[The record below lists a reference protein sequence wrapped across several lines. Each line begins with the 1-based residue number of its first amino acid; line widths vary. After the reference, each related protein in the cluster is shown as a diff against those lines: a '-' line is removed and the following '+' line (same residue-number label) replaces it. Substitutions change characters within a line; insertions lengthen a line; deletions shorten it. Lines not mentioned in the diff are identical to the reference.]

1 MSLARIDRVA
11 PDTVRLYT
19 GDMKLLGLVLGLF
32 LATPAEAQLAAAVLP
47 LARSVQLGQP
57 ATAFATIIN
66 ASTATAHS
74 CTIAPMTSVPGSFLY
89 QTTDPKTNQLT
100 GTPNTP
106 VNIAPG
112 GAQTFLISFM
122 VTAEFSSTVFLN
134 FDCADTAPA
143 PNIVAVN
150 TLALTVV
157 NRPVDD
163 VIPIASTQTK
173 DGIVNIPGLNGTG
186 AFAMAAVNIGNG
198 GICCMLHTD
207 TAAPNVTLSICQ
219 TDPTSG
225 MWLQPPV
232 QGLLRWNS
240 APGVPATFSVF
251 AKGSGNVPFNPAT
264 NRIYVTFKDFALFFP
279 DLGLTGVAVRTQP

>member
-1 MSLARIDRVA
+1 
-11 PDTVRLYT
+11 
-19 GDMKLLGLVLGLF
+19 MKLLGLVLGLF
-32 LATPAEAQLAAAVLP
+32 LATPAYAQLAAAVLP
-47 LARSVQLGQP
+47 LARSVQVNQP

-66 ASTATAHS
+66 ASTAIAHGCS
-74 CTIAPMTSVPGSFLY
+74 IAPNTSVPGSFLY

-112 GAQTFLISFM
+112 AAQTFLIAFT
-122 VTAEFSSTVFLN
+122 VTAEFSNTVFLN

-143 PNIVAVN
+143 QNIVAVN
-150 TLALTVV
+150 TLSLTVV

-163 VIPIASTQTK
+163 IIPIASTPTN

-186 AFAMAAVNIGNG
+186 VFAIAAVNIGNG

-219 TDPTSG
+219 TDPASG
-225 MWLQPPV
+225 TCLQPPV
-232 QGLLRWNS
+232 QGLLRWDA
-240 APGVPATFSVF
+240 APGLPATFSVF
-251 AKGSGNVPFNPAT
+251 AKGSGNVPFDPAT

-279 DLGLTGVAVRTQP
+279 DLGLTGVAVRTRP